1 MNLHPDDG
9 KLFYKLYSALMFY
22 ANQRLHILDEPVAD
36 AEAYA
41 ALSPFSRAKVRD
53 ALHVHKELIDQFVQG
68 NPANLNADELG
79 IVSSWKHA
87 LVGKFYVFRHLK
99 NYTIFLSSGGSPNK
113 AYGVLGLADP
123 LEEVVG
129 RRLPVLTN
137 AVLLP
142 FKGQIVYD
150 GLIAIQPIAFGG
162 GIKRM
167 LNEEYNRAK
176 ETFGIITV
184 LPEGSQAPAPAK
196 KPKTG
201 KSTKIKRRLEEVV
214 DMIPCPI
221 AGCWSLHGAEMA
233 YYFDRNCECHVLEVW
248 PVGFKEPV
256 QHGGNGHPPDEDAVC
271 CEFAEFDF
279 TDLVEEVPL
288 DRFHFSQMRQVFEI
302 GWKEGGQDL
311 ELRIHIV
318 PEEVDEA

>member
-1 MNLHPDDG
+1 MNLHPEDG
-9 KLFYKLYSALMFY
+9 RLFYKLYSALMFY

-53 ALHVHKELIDQFVQG
+53 ALHAHKELIDQFVG
-68 NPANLNADELG
+68 ENPANLIGDELEV
-79 IVSSWKHA
+79 VSSWKHA

-99 NYTIFLSSGGSPNK
+99 NYTVFFSSGSPNK

-142 FKGQIVYD
+142 FKGQIIYD
-150 GLIAIQPIAFGG
+150 GLVAIQPISFGG
-162 GIKRM
+162 GVKRM
-167 LNEEYNRAK
+167 LNEEYSRAK
-176 ETFGIITV
+176 KSFGIITV

-196 KPKTG
+196 KSK
-201 KSTKIKRRLEEVV
+201 KHESIKIKRRLEEVME
-214 DMIPCPI
+214 MIPCPI
-221 AGCWSLHGAEMA
+221 TGCWSLYGAETA
-233 YYFDRNCECHVLEVW
+233 YYFDRNCKCHVWRCGQLSFE
-248 PVGFKEPV
+248 EPV
-256 QHGGNGHPPDEDAVC
+256 PHSGNGHPPADDGIC
-271 CEFAEFDF
+271 YEFAEFEF
-279 TDLVEEVPL
+279 ADLVKEVPL
-288 DRFHFSQMRQVFEI
+288 DHFHFSQRRQVFEI
-302 GWKEGGQDL
+302 GWKEGGQEL

-318 PEEVDEA
+318 PKEVDEE